1 MAPSSGPTRTG
12 RHPTVQVPNAP
23 DGAGVGAGAATT
35 ADGKAAAALVTALA
49 KAARAFTLYD
59 PGNAIVRSF
68 LVDYHQKAVAATEG
82 GTVVLDV
89 EAFRIVREGEIVYE
103 EEDREKSL
111 SFRLF
116 RDGVRRV
123 VLSRGVV
130 FPELLHLL
138 EILAVRYTGVR
149 QQEDDIVTLLRKAE
163 FKTLSFQAVEGF
175 VPDEENPEPMVARD
189 VEARVGPPATFD
201 TPFPALGAP
210 VPLAWREVPD
220 AALAELRAE
229 EAPEGLAPN
238 ALRATARLL
247 AAAARG
253 AILPYEVG
261 QLIGEIRDFFLAD
274 QAMEP
279 LADLAGL
286 VAAQPA
292 GEARDV
298 ILRALGDPKVLEVV
312 LSSVAERGELPP
324 AAARLVPFVPAAAA
338 LDLLATEP
346 DATRR
351 TALLK
356 VVEARLPAEADA
368 VMARLGALD
377 AASVRVLAR
386 AVATRAP
393 ARTAA
398 VAAALLDH
406 PDPAVQ
412 ATGLDV
418 LGAVEGEL
426 PVARVVA
433 ALRSEAEVVRVA
445 AARLLERKGEADA
458 FAPLQEA
465 LGARAG
471 LSHAEAEALGRAL
484 AMVHPPKAAQL
495 FGEWLRP
502 RKGIL
507 QRTFG
512 GGPDATLRWAA
523 VSGLGAHPSPAAVA
537 LLEDAA
543 KSADEEL
550 RRHCLATLA
559 RRRGGGAR
567 HG

>member
-1 MAPSSGPTRTG
+1 MASAPGPTRTG
-12 RHPTVQVPNAP
+12 RHPTVQVPGTDDRVP
-23 DGAGVGAGAATT
+23 AATS

-59 PGNAIVRSF
+59 PGNAVVRTF
-68 LVDYHQKAVAATEG
+68 LGDYHQKAVAATES

-89 EAFRIVREGEIVYE
+89 EAFRIVREGELVYE

-116 RDGVRRV
+116 RDGVRRI
-123 VLSRGVV
+123 VLSRGVAW
-130 FPELLHLL
+130 PELLALL
-138 EILAVRYTGVR
+138 EILAVRYSGVR

-189 VEARVGPPATFD
+189 VEAKAAPPPTFD

-210 VPLAWREVPD
+210 VPVAWREVPE

-229 EAPEGLAPN
+229 ESPDSLPAN
-238 ALRATARLL
+238 TLRATARLL

-261 QLIGEIRDFFLAD
+261 QLIAEIRDFLLAD

-292 GEARDV
+292 GEAREI
-298 ILRALGDPKVLEVV
+298 ILRSLGDPKVLEVV
-312 LSSVAERGELPP
+312 LSSVAERGELTP

-338 LDLLATEP
+338 LELLAAEQ
-346 DATRR
+346 DAGRR
-351 TALLK
+351 AALLK
-356 VVEARLPAEADA
+356 VVEARLPADADA
-368 VMARLGALD
+368 VMARLKTLD
-377 AASVRVLAR
+377 AGSVRVLAR
-386 AVATRAP
+386 AVATHAP

-426 PVARVVA
+426 PVARVLA
-433 ALRSEAEVVRVA
+433 ALRGEAEVVRVA
-445 AARLLERKGEADA
+445 AARLLERKGEADV
-458 FAPLQEA
+458 FDPLQQA
-465 LGARAG
+465 LGRAG
-471 LSHAEAEALGRAL
+471 LGHAEADALGRAL
-484 AMVHPPKAAQL
+484 AMVHPPRAAQV
-495 FGEWLRP
+495 FAEWLRP
-502 RKGIL
+502 RRGIL

-512 GGPDATLRWAA
+512 GAGPDATLRWAA